1 MSNQIETNFTLSN
14 GQTQVM
20 IIPYKNGSFSLV
32 FLSVDGTCS
41 RYNTVESTQR
51 ATISIRNSS
60 QLKWLSKFLSDAE
73 SVLIEDSSSVYSGRV
88 I

>member
-1 MSNQIETNFTLSN
+1 MSNQTETNFELSN

-20 IIPYKNGSFSLV
+20 IIPYKDGSFNLV
-32 FLSVDGTCS
+32 FLSVDEIDS
-41 RYNTVESTQR
+41 KYNTVESTQK

-73 SVLIEDSSSVYSGRV
+73 SVLIEDSSSVYSGT
-88 I
+88 II

>member
-1 MSNQIETNFTLSN
+1 MTKQTSVNFTLSN

-20 IIPYKNGSFSLV
+20 IIPYKDGSFSLV

-41 RYNTVESTQR
+41 RYNTVESKQK
-51 ATISIRNSS
+51 ATISIRNIF

-73 SVLIEDSSSVYSGRV
+73 PVLIEDSSSVYSGRV